1 MFAWALVKCTELFL
15 YDSRV
20 FCFFSYL
27 EIDSIFMKT
36 FLVLFAATACLSM
49 SHFVVNQ
56 IDEDTLLKKLQTA
69 LPESWQMQMIGD
81 TLKLEHPDPI
91 WVLKSNYFNAPIDA
105 FENSEENATT
115 ILTAGIK
122 TKAHIHFLVKP
133 KKGLLKSETEKVNYY
148 SQRYALFQLSA
159 EGFDTPYSRCYPWFI
174 EDQASVLYNVTLR
187 ENLKMVVGPV
197 YPEVDYS
204 RP

>member
-1 MFAWALVKCTELFL
+1 
-15 YDSRV
+15 
-20 FCFFSYL
+20 
-27 EIDSIFMKT
+27 MKT
-36 FLVLFAATACLSM
+36 FLVLIAAAACLSISPVM
-49 SHFVVNQ
+49 VNK
-56 IDEDTLLKKLQTA
+56 IEEDTLLKKLQTT
-69 LPESWQMQMIGD
+69 LPESWQMQLNGD

-91 WVLKSNYFNAPIDA
+91 WVLKSNYINAPIDA

-115 ILTAGIK
+115 ILTTGIK
-122 TKAHIHFLVKP
+122 TKAHIHFLVKS
-133 KKGLLKSETEKVNYY
+133 KKGLLKSESEKVNYY

-187 ENLKMVVGPV
+187 ENLKMVLGPV
-197 YPEVDYS
+197 YPQVDYS